1 MAELLNLDVMS
12 KLTERKIRLSVGV
25 KTNKQ
30 LVKMAIENGVNVG
43 KKPET
48 QLKRAL
54 QYFGGIENDQ
64 IEADY
69 VAKIAAEN
77 KIKKDIAE
85 AKKYENALVV
95 SIKNDYPEAG
105 IMLSRIR
112 KVFSANKG
120 RSVVATFV
128 LNGELYQYYDHKSN
142 RVFSLNTTF
151 DIPTT
156 TFSGWWKRESRKFW
170 INSLED
176 MFAQAS
182 YDVYYRW
189 ETMNK
194 HKEYYEQRTSIDH
207 GTLYIYFAQEP
218 LPVKKLIQHFRD
230 GITHCML
237 SPIRDWLEL
246 KLDESKTKQTKS
258 CYNTRL
264 EKLCEFEK
272 TYAGGVPEDALS
284 EVCNG
289 LQIDISVEMPFSEN
303 TFIDV
308 KSVKKALK
316 HFKYQ
321 NTRINHVEVV
331 NGVKK
336 LTEMNELTRSDDT
349 IDVSLE
355 DLLRWQAILDK
366 NKIHY
371 TYSKSNGNVSSIKT
385 IDKHFK
391 TSNNFSQACSDF
403 EIATGLA
410 DCKIDDVDDKALCE
424 FIQEGA
430 NYNETVDF
438 KPWYNVV
445 GCEVYGKVQKEGI
458 LHIDMKKAYTAF
470 KQCKF
475 YKGFLGKITDFRPT
489 NKIEGVGMYRI
500 TDLCL
505 DMCSY
510 NFNQYND
517 KMKIYIS
524 NNVYSSPELEQLSH
538 YGATYKIVSGCWG
551 VRPLDFDF
559 SDEMI
564 NTKTPQ
570 GVSYFAKWTGV
581 CDSHSLETSMW
592 MKCTYDFFN
601 QVSSNCGPNVARK
614 WHENGEAR
622 FSYKKAH
629 NYHLAHITAFITA
642 YQRMNVLEQ
651 LMTMDFNQIIR
662 VCVDGIYFD
671 GLTSTQLCNVFRPKT
686 ELNFKNNESDS
697 YVSRAEVKPLLKT
710 VKGNDGDAY
719 EFQDEREKNQVRAH
733 FAKELH
739 LGEGGCG
746 KTHMNCNDNG
756 LIRPLFVAPS
766 WKLAISKKNESG
778 IKATVWARALS
789 DDPEKIKDIRRRANV
804 LIVDE
809 VSMLSE
815 DQKLQFFKLYP
826 DMKIIMCG
834 DLGFQLPCIVGEP
847 MEPTGFDN
855 TVKHLTDFRCKDPAL
870 KTIKNVLREMIEL
883 DMPRN
888 VINSW
893 VIAEFKKLGRCI
905 AAKDLNKMYKV
916 DDMVLSG
923 TNAIKDT
930 YTKLLTGIDPTRE
943 KYYITEN
950 NRLHSN
956 GEIIVSSTKPEMCKS
971 EIRHCFTTHSIQ
983 GETALFNLFI
993 DSARMFDSRMFY
1005 TAISRAKKLSQIFII
1020 DS

>member
-1 MAELLNLDVMS
+1 MSKLLNLDVMS

-30 LVKMAIENGVNVG
+30 LVKMAVENGVNVG

-48 QLKRAL
+48 QIKRAL
-54 QYFGGIENDQ
+54 QYFGVIENEQ
-64 IEADY
+64 IDSDY
-69 VAKIAAEN
+69 VAKIAAE
-77 KIKKDIAE
+77 KQIKKDIAE
-85 AKKYENALVV
+85 AKKYENALVKRIENNSPSAGSVV
-95 SIKNDYPEAG
+95 SDIY
-105 IMLSRIR
+105 
-112 KVFSANKG
+112 KVFKKNKG
-120 RSVVATFV
+120 KSILFTFV
-128 LNGELYQYYDHKSN
+128 VNNKLHHTFGFEYQNS
-142 RVFSLNTTF
+142 TF

-156 TFSGWWKRESRKFW
+156 GFSSWWKQISRKFW
-170 INSLED
+170 INSDED
-176 MFAQAS
+176 IFMS
-182 YDVYYRW
+182 TYHDI
-189 ETMNK
+189 NK
-194 HKEYYEQRTSIDH
+194 AYEYLHKPRNVTYEEMLALDH
-207 GTLYIYFAQEP
+207 GVVYLYVAQEP
-218 LPVKKLIQHFRD
+218 LPVKKLVQYFRD
-230 GITHCML
+230 GISHCML

-246 KLDESKTKQTKS
+246 KIDESKTKQTKS

-272 TYAGGVPEDALS
+272 TYATGVPENALG
-284 EVCNG
+284 EICNG
-289 LQIDISVEMPFSEN
+289 LQIDVTVEMPFSDS

-308 KSVKKALK
+308 KSIKKALK

-321 NTRINHVEVV
+321 NTRMNHVEVV
-331 NGVKK
+331 NGVQK

-349 IDVSLE
+349 IDVE
-355 DLLRWQAILDK
+355 FKDLLRWQAILDEK
-366 NKIHY
+366 KIHY
-371 TYSKSNGNVSSIKT
+371 TFTKSNGNISSIKT

-403 EIATGLA
+403 EIASGLA
-410 DCKIDDVDDKALCE
+410 DCKIDDVNDKALCE
-424 FIQEGA
+424 FIQEGS

-445 GCEVYGKVQKEGI
+445 GCEIYGKVQKEGI

-489 NKIEGVGMYRI
+489 DKIEGVGLYRI
-500 TDLCL
+500 TKLCL
-505 DMCSY
+505 KKCSDR
-510 NFNQYND
+510 FNQYND

-524 NNVYSSPELEQLSH
+524 NNVYTSCELEQLTD
-538 YGATYKIVSGCWG
+538 YGATFKIVSGCWG
-551 VRPLDFDF
+551 VRPLHFDF

-570 GVSYFAKWTGV
+570 GVAYYAKWTGV
-581 CDSHSLETSMW
+581 CDSHSLENSMW
-592 MKCTYDFFN
+592 LKCTYEFFN
-601 QVSSNCGPNVARK
+601 QVASNCGPNVAKK

-642 YQRMNVLEQ
+642 YQRMNVIEQ
-651 LMTMDFNQIIR
+651 LLTMEFDKIIR

-671 GLTSTQLCNVFRPKT
+671 GEMVPLCNVFRQKT
-686 ELNFKNNESDS
+686 DLNFKNIESGS
-697 YVSRAEVKPLLKT
+697 YVSRAEVKTLLKT
-710 VKGNDGDAY
+710 VSGIDNGDSY
-719 EFQDEREKNQVRAH
+719 EYKDEREKNQVRAH

-766 WKLAISKKNESG
+766 WKLAISKKTEND
-778 IKATVWARALS
+778 INVTVWARALS
-789 DDPEKIKDIRRRANV
+789 DDPEKISAIRRRANV

-815 DQKLQFFKLYP
+815 DQKRQFFKLYP

-834 DLGFQLPCIVGEP
+834 DLGYQLPCIVGEP
-847 MEPTGFDN
+847 MEASGFDN
-855 TVKHLTDFRCKDPAL
+855 TVKHTNDFRCKDPAL
-870 KTIKNVLREMIEL
+870 KGIKNVLREMIEL
-883 DMPRN
+883 DMPRQQ
-888 VINSW
+888 INSY
-893 VIAEFKKLGRCI
+893 VISEFKRLGRCI
-905 AAKDLNKMYKV
+905 SSDQVKESYSV
-916 DDMVLSG
+916 DDMILSG
-923 TNAIKDT
+923 TNSIKDM
-930 YTKLLTGIDPTRE
+930 YTKMLTGIDPVRE

-956 GEIIVSSTKPEMCKS
+956 GEIIVSATKPELCKS

-983 GETALFNLFI
+983 GETAHFKLFV

-1005 TAISRAKKLSQIFII
+1005 TAISRAKKISQIFII
-1020 DS
+1020 V